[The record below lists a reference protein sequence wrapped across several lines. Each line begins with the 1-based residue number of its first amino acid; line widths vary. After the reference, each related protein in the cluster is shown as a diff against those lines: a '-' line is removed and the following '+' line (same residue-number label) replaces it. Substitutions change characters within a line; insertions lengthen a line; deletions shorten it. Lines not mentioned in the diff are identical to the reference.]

1 MDTIVSDKMTKSKD
15 TLTNKLLEIKQLE
28 DENHAIVMQSLETVT
43 EILTTLN
50 KRVSEL
56 EARMSDYE

>member
-1 MDTIVSDKMTKSKD
+1 MTKSKD

>member
-1 MDTIVSDKMTKSKD
+1 MTKPKD

-28 DENHAIVMQSLETVT
+28 DDNHAIVMQSLEAVR

-56 EARMSDYE
+56 EAKMSNYE